1 MMDLTLGIETST
13 LVGSIAVGV
22 ADDVLAEVV
31 LGTGTR
37 HSEQLLPAIEY
48 ALGIA
53 DGQCHQIHRVVI
65 GSGPGS
71 FTGLRIAAATAKG
84 LAATLEIEVFGYSGL
99 LALAAGSGIR
109 DRPVCALF
117 DARRAEVYAACYDL
131 DGTID
136 VVMKP
141 RVAPIE
147 SVLSELAAANP
158 VYIGEGAR
166 KHEAMIQQRGYAVLP
181 AHVGIPR
188 ASALL
193 WLAHTHTEYGRIAD
207 LHHWEPD
214 YLRASGAERGVRG

>member
-1 MMDLTLGIETST
+1 
-13 LVGSIAVGV
+13 
-22 ADDVLAEVV
+22 VLAEVV
-31 LGTGTR
+31 LGTGSR

-48 ALGIA
+48 ALRIA
-53 DGQCHQIHRVVI
+53 GGQRQQIRRVVI

-84 LAATLEIEVFGYSGL
+84 LAAALETEVLGYSGL
-99 LALAAGSGIR
+99 LALAAGTGIR
-109 DRPVCALF
+109 DRAVCALF

-131 DGTID
+131 DLAIA

-141 RVAPIE
+141 CVAPVE
-147 SVLSELAAANP
+147 SVLAELTGANP
-158 VYIGEGAR
+158 VYAGEGAR
-166 KHEAMIQQRGYAVLP
+166 KHETMIQQRGHVVLP
-181 AHVGIPR
+181 AHIGIPR

-193 WLAHTHTEYGRIAD
+193 WLAHTHADQGRIAD